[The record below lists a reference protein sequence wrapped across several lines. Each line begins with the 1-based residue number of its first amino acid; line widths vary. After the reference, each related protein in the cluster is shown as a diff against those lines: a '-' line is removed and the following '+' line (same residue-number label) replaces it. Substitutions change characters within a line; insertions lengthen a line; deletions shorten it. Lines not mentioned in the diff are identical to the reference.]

1 MADIRAINA
10 VGDFMIGYLGSSY
23 QRLPSDSL
31 LRQTQCQFQLLST
44 GKLATVDEDDLNTS
58 LSLLLHR
65 VTINEHVRNATRAN
79 RVGDRSLP
87 LSLDLHYLMTVWAP
101 EALAENLILAWA
113 MQQMHQHP
121 VLDGAL
127 LPDANWGSGEVIQI
141 IPADLSTEDI
151 MRIWD
156 SFKPSY
162 RLSVAYIARVVR
174 IDVEPLPDQIPVVA
188 SRFVV
193 SDVR

>member
-1 MADIRAINA
+1 MANIHAIHA
-10 VGDFMIGYLGSSY
+10 VGEFLIAYLSKSY
-23 QRLPSDSL
+23 PPQGLINPP
-31 LRQTQCQFQLLST
+31 QCQFQLLST
-44 GKLATVDEDDLNTS
+44 GELAKVDEAELDTT

-65 VTINEHVRNATRAN
+65 ITINEHVRNATRVN
-79 RVGDRSLP
+79 GGGDRSLP
-87 LSLDLHYLMTVWAP
+87 LSIDLHYLMTVWAP
-101 EALAENLILAWA
+101 DALAENLIMAWA
-113 MQQMHQHP
+113 MQQIHQHP

-127 LPDANWGSGEVIQI
+127 LPDAAWGPGEVVQI

-174 IDVEPLPDQIPVVA
+174 IDIEPVPDQLPVVA

-193 SDVR
+193 SDRR

>member
-1 MADIRAINA
+1 MADIHAIHA
-10 VGDFMIGYLGSSY
+10 VGEFIIDY
-23 QRLPSDSL
+23 
-31 LRQTQCQFQLLST
+31 LRQSYPPVGLVDPPQCQFQLLST
-44 GKLATVDEDDLNTS
+44 GKLATVDEDDLNTT

-65 VTINEHVRNATRAN
+65 VTINEYLRNSTRVN
-79 RVGDRSLP
+79 GGSDRSLP
-87 LSLDLHYLMTVWAP
+87 LSIDLHYLMTVWAP
-101 EALAENLILAWA
+101 DALAENLILAWA
-113 MQQMHQHP
+113 MQRMHQHP

-174 IDVEPLPDQIPVVA
+174 IDVDPLPDQPPVIA
-188 SRFVV
+188 NRFVV